1 MDSYLTFKKKSTF
14 SASFEDWLLRKIK
27 KSLAKVFVEICVKNL
42 KGRMWACF
50 WLLVNTYA
58 CVCVSTFG
66 GQGLASVGMSYWTWE
81 LTRLMRMIDGWS
93 FQDLP
98 MSLSLPPPRTGAGDW
113 WRTCESSFYR
123 GSHFIDSSIDP
134 APQRGSGAWVFLFAS
149 IFILLSWDTDD
160 SVVSPVHVFKNEATM
175 TIRAVYYW
183 WQMRHWQTLWGQSTY
198 PY

>member
-1 MDSYLTFKKKSTF
+1 
-14 SASFEDWLLRKIK
+14 
-27 KSLAKVFVEICVKNL
+27 
-42 KGRMWACF
+42 MWVCF

-66 GQGLASVGMSYWTWE
+66 GHRLASVWVSYWTWE
-81 LTRLMRMIDGWS
+81 LTSLMRMIDGWS

-149 IFILLSWDTDD
+149 FFILLSWDTDD
-160 SVVSPVHVFKNEATM
+160 SVVSPVHVFKKWGHKDDKSCTFPVADE
-175 TIRAVYYW
+175 
-183 WQMRHWQTLWGQSTY
+183 TLTDIVRPKHLSLLTSHFCICSCRRKKK
-198 PY
+198 